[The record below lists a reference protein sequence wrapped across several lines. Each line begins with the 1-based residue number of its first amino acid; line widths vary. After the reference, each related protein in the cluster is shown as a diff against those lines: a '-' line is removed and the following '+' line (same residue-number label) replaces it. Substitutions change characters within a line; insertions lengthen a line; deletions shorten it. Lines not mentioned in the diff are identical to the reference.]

1 VGDELRFAKCF
12 WAQKHPGEAVPL
24 KKVTSDDINAG
35 DPTGDGYVHGENEP
49 EDATTTTTAEV
60 SR

>member
-1 VGDELRFAKCF
+1 LRFSKCF

-24 KKVTSDDINAG
+24 QKVTSDDINAG
-35 DPTGDGYVHGENEP
+35 DTTGDGYVHGENEP

-60 SR
+60 SA